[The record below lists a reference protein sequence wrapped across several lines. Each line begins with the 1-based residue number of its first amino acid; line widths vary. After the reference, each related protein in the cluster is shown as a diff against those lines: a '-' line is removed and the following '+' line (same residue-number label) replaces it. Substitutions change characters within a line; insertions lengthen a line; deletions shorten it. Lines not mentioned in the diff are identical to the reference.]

1 MIGNRRSSAAKGAG
15 FKLGVI
21 ASGERSDDRGSP
33 DVAPGLE
40 SLWDDLAGK
49 AGGKVSMERVKS
61 VSAPDA
67 AGLGSHPGQLGA
79 AGAPQQSSNAVTRIH
94 LERI

>member
-1 MIGNRRSSAAKGAG
+1 M
-15 FKLGVI
+15 I

-67 AGLGSHPGQLGA
+67 AGLGEPSWSAPRA